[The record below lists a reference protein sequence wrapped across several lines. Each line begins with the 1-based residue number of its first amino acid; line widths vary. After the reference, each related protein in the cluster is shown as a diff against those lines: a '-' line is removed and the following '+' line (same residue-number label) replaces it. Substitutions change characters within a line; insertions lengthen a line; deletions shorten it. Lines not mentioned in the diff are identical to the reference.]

1 MLYRVFSVRIFGAC
15 VSAGRRLTILS
26 KETVVLGPTLIFDKS
41 FLQMLSPDEVSE
53 LSRYFIFASTP
64 QLVQEIIAD
73 LKKEATSKDRIPED
87 VVKTLASKMLAVHG
101 LQPAEYRMLAISN
114 LCCTTDVPMC
124 GQVPVDARA
133 PNVAVTKDGRGTVY
147 DATPVQNMWRRWANG
162 DFTTE
167 EEGDAVVWRET
178 LQTLDLVTLSKQW
191 QKFASEHFPA
201 ANAAS
206 NLPDLLVRVNAM
218 LDDFNPR
225 VQEQLLRLLI
235 GLLESPWPQAKL
247 TMALFK
253 AGLMPRIKDL
263 APYAASVARLHLTFM
278 IGLGR
283 GFIGPRSSHIVDL
296 EYLFYAP
303 FCSVFVSADKLH
315 RTLLARD
322 IWDQQFVLG
331 PDLKKELQQRVEAR
345 AAMTDTKTISRPF
358 PTFPGTHLPDSI
370 IERMWGI
377 YFNATNRVKTRS
389 RKGRPETI
397 EDLEPEIRENF
408 EEAQRLFD
416 AMDHNR

>member
-1 MLYRVFSVRIFGAC
+1 M
-15 VSAGRRLTILS
+15 
-26 KETVVLGPTLIFDKS
+26 LGPTLIFDKS

-73 LKKEATSKDRIPED
+73 LKKERTSNDRVPED

-133 PNVAVTKDGRGTVY
+133 PNVAVTKDGMGTVY

-167 EEGDAVVWRET
+167 EEGHAVAWRET

-206 NLPDLLVRVNAM
+206 NLPDLLAQVNAM
-218 LDDFNPR
+218 LDDFNPN
-225 VQEQLLRLLI
+225 VQEELLRLLI
-235 GLLESPWPQAKL
+235 GLLECPWPQSKL

-263 APYAASVARLHLTFM
+263 APYAASVVRLHLTFM

-283 GFIGPRSSHIVDL
+283 GFIGPRPSNLVDL
-296 EYLFYAP
+296 EYLFYVP

-315 RTLLARD
+315 KIMWPATSGVNS
-322 IWDQQFVLG
+322 FVWG
-331 PDLKKELQQRVEAR
+331 SDLKAELRQRVEIR
-345 AAMTDTKTISRPF
+345 TTMTDKGKSSRPF

-370 IERMWGI
+370 IEKMWGI
-377 YFNATNRVKTRS
+377 YFNAPNRVKVPS
-389 RKGRPETI
+389 RKDRPETI
-397 EDLEPEIRENF
+397 DDLEPEIREKF
-408 EEAQRLFD
+408 KEAQRLFD